1 MKFSQ
6 YKEICQKGDSENYIL
21 DKYIYRKISIIGSI
35 IAIRLGFSPNLITML
50 SLISSIGSLFFLC
63 SNESFNLWIGTLLV
77 FAYHYLDHVDGE
89 VARYR
94 IYNGTLKKN
103 LRGQYFDVLCHSY
116 SINLMLFSTSFALS
130 NLYDSNLILLL
141 GLISFVGYSSFPN
154 LVASK
159 VMIGKIYNTPEE
171 ISTGEYKNILRN
183 IERKELQIEA
193 TNAPLLSKIK
203 LKKIITE
210 LLSYPGILSLLI
222 IVTMLDICYGEISF
236 YEFKFSFRLLLIILT
251 SFIQLI
257 YTPLKALNWMK
268 QFEKI

>member
-1 MKFSQ
+1 M
-6 YKEICQKGDSENYIL
+6 
-21 DKYIYRKISIIGSI
+21 
-35 IAIRLGFSPNLITML
+35 
-50 SLISSIGSLFFLC
+50 
-63 SNESFNLWIGTLLV
+63 V

-159 VMIGKIYNTPEE
+159 VMIGKIYLE
-171 ISTGEYKNILRN
+171 ISNGKNCRLR
-183 IERKELQIEA
+183 LQMH
-193 TNAPLLSKIK
+193 LYYQK
-203 LKKIITE
+203 L
-210 LLSYPGILSLLI
+210 
-222 IVTMLDICYGEISF
+222 
-236 YEFKFSFRLLLIILT
+236 
-251 SFIQLI
+251 
-257 YTPLKALNWMK
+257 N
-268 QFEKI
+268 